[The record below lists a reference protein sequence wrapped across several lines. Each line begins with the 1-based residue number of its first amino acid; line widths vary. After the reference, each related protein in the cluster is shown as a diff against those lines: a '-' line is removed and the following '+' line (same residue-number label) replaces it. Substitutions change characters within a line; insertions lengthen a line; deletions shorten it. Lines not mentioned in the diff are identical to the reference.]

1 MESSSNPLRILLSFT
16 SPDDQAWLRRS
27 QIKPPRFWDGHAVAP
42 LAGDALRIGG
52 RQFIIQA
59 RVWEEDGEGPL
70 LRLFVGSSHAQSDTV
85 FG

>member
-1 MESSSNPLRILLSFT
+1 MESQNLRIVLSF
-16 SPDDQAWLRRS
+16 SPDDQAWIRRS
-27 QIKPPRFWDGHAVAP
+27 SIAVPRFWAGHDVMP

-59 RVWEEDGEGPL
+59 RVWEHDAEGPL
-70 LRLFVGSSHAQSDTV
+70 LRLFVGDSHAQSDTV